1 MNKRLN
7 LFLLL
12 SGLLSMIAGCSEESF
27 NSDTTGNGDIRF
39 DIGFTSAARVA
50 TDAEFESTWEKGDAI
65 GIFAYDANNNLV
77 LNNAKVTYDGS
88 EWNSSDGLYWKG
100 KTLKFYAYYPYDA
113 TVSDPANITFQ
124 VKSDQSGT
132 TGEDNDK
139 QSNYSLSD
147 LMTAT
152 NTQGLSVGSTVSL
165 SFKHE
170 FVMIQVEVPAQAL
183 GKGLGASENM
193 TVSLKGV
200 QTGATLNLTS
210 ENTPTV
216 QTKTETGDV
225 KMYLT
230 GKPGTDGYNN
240 YTYRAVIPVQ
250 TLQGGSDLFLISNE
264 GVLYKSSGPDAE
276 LELQAEKAVIFTRS
290 LPNDIKNL
298 HRVLIPAG
306 KFMMGDAESIY
317 ASMKPV
323 HEVTLSHDFYMTKYE
338 ITNAQ
343 YAAFL
348 NATGVGE
355 DGKGQVSY
363 PDGKGNEQTEEQVLI
378 KINTDGVNYENGTWK
393 PQDGKD
399 DFPVVCVTWYG
410 AKAYADWVG
419 GSLPTDAQWEY
430 ACRAGTTTTYSFGND
445 NSELGTYA
453 WFRSNSD
460 EKTHEV
466 GTKAPNSW
474 GLYDMHGNVNEWCAD
489 WFDYYSDDAVTD
501 PTGPATGSFR
511 IARGGSYTGNPH
523 MGSSTYRLNRKPD
536 EINTTYGFRVVFL
549 P

>member
-216 QTKTETGDV
+216 QTKTETGGRENV
-225 KMYLT
+225 PYRKT
-230 GKPGTDGYNN
+230 GYGWLQQLHVPG
-240 YTYRAVIPVQ
+240 
-250 TLQGGSDLFLISNE
+250 
-264 GVLYKSSGPDAE
+264 
-276 LELQAEKAVIFTRS
+276 
-290 LPNDIKNL
+290 
-298 HRVLIPAG
+298 
-306 KFMMGDAESIY
+306 
-317 ASMKPV
+317 
-323 HEVTLSHDFYMTKYE
+323 SH
-338 ITNAQ
+338 
-343 YAAFL
+343 
-348 NATGVGE
+348 
-355 DGKGQVSY
+355 SR
-363 PDGKGNEQTEEQVLI
+363 
-378 KINTDGVNYENGTWK
+378 
-393 PQDGKD
+393 
-399 DFPVVCVTWYG
+399 
-410 AKAYADWVG
+410 
-419 GSLPTDAQWEY
+419 TDAT
-430 ACRAGTTTTYSFGND
+430 RRFG
-445 NSELGTYA
+445 
-453 WFRSNSD
+453 F
-460 EKTHEV
+460 V
-466 GTKAPNSW
+466 
-474 GLYDMHGNVNEWCAD
+474 
-489 WFDYYSDDAVTD
+489 
-501 PTGPATGSFR
+501 
-511 IARGGSYTGNPH
+511 
-523 MGSSTYRLNRKPD
+523 PD
-536 EINTTYGFRVVFL
+536 F
-549 P
+549 